1 MGLFGPGLLY
11 WYHYHKSGIRID
23 GYTGK
28 TDSVALN
35 FMKLFTGQPESKID
49 PVQVRAFD
57 VSLILYAEHEFNAS
71 TFAARITAS
80 TNSDFHSAITSAIGT
95 LRGNLHGG
103 ANEAV
108 MHLLLPFKSKEE
120 AEAKVRAMFAK
131 KELVMGFGHRVYKKG
146 DPRNPIIK
154 EWSRQLSQ
162 KPYGNPKLYEISEHI
177 ENLLMK
183 EKKMFPN
190 LDFYSAS
197 VYYQCNIPIEFYT
210 PIFVISRTSGWAA
223 HIMEQRADNKL
234 IRPSSNYTG
243 PQPRPFI
250 GIKERQASAKL

>member
-1 MGLFGPGLLY
+1 
-11 WYHYHKSGIRID
+11 
-23 GYTGK
+23 
-28 TDSVALN
+28 
-35 FMKLFTGQPESKID
+35 
-49 PVQVRAFD
+49 

-80 TNSDFHSAITSAIGT
+80 TNADFHSAITSAIGT

-108 MHLLLPFKSKEE
+108 MHLLKPFTSKEG
-120 AEAKVRAMFAK
+120 AEKHIREMFAK
-131 KELVMGFGHRVYKKG
+131 KQLVMGFGHRVYKKG

-154 EWSRQLSQ
+154 EWSRLLST
-162 KPYGNPKLYEISEHI
+162 KSYGNPKLYEISEHI

-197 VYYQCNIPIEFYT
+197 VYSQCGIPTEFFT

-223 HIMEQRADNKL
+223 HIIEQRADNKL

-243 PQPRPFI
+243 PQPRPFT
-250 GIKERQASAKL
+250 GIKERSAGAKL